1 MFKKQMASSV
11 SSERSFSAAGITI
24 SKRRNRLKEDI
35 VEALQ
40 CLKCMFH
47 EDIIFREV
55 VTVAEIESEM
65 DEAETCLDNAYG
77 NKTDLDDE
85 DSFSW
90 DQYVIDDDEDDDNE
104 SENN

>member
-1 MFKKQMASSV
+1 M
-11 SSERSFSAAGITI
+11 
-24 SKRRNRLKEDI
+24 D
-35 VEALQ
+35 
-40 CLKCMFH
+40 
-47 EDIIFREV
+47 
-55 VTVAEIESEM
+55 VAEIESEM